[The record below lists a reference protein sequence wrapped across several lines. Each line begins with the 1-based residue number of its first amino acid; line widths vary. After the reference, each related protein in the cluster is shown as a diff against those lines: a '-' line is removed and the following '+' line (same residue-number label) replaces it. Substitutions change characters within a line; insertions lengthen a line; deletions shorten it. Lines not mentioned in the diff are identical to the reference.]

1 MVSYVLLV
9 GSVQTIADMMRDED
23 KTMTTLLDPPT
34 NFEPNGVAAHGIATG
49 DVLEFDLD
57 GEAVTALVLLAADQ
71 AVILDKC
78 DDSTPFVLKAD
89 ELIGYRKF
97 DPVA

>member
-1 MVSYVLLV
+1 
-9 GSVQTIADMMRDED
+9 
-23 KTMTTLLDPPT
+23 MTTLLETPAEY
-34 NFEPNGVAAHGIATG
+34 EPQGIAAHGIETG

-78 DDSTPFVLKAD
+78 DGSTPFVLKAD
-89 ELIGYRKF
+89 ELVGYRKF